1 MKQYKKIVPVIGL
14 MFMLSCANISYAT
27 EIDASQITNEV
38 STSNDSTESLE
49 ESFGVNNNPDDIF
62 SNYTEIGM
70 VDENGNTLVFI
81 DSDRHIFYDEKYDLY
96 YDENGTVSREEV
108 AKLGI
113 IADEGTIVETL
124 PEAKAVQLNISVDFD
139 NFEVNESTLY
149 DIYVMVTGE
158 PRYVN
163 EEELTEEYANILL
176 SRSNNFTAST
186 TIDVTDKIFIMTAY
200 VGNDEV
206 NAYRLSIDEEEYGY
220 KEFDSTMDMYDVEL
234 HVTLPE
240 ESITDTNLAP
250 SLSDTDKKYIDGS
263 YGESRRAEIKES
275 LEQESNP
282 EQPVKP
288 EEKETNMA
296 GIIILI
302 SIITIISVAGIGIYL
317 WRKKLIASFLVPIFK
332 AFKNQIIFTIHFTHF
347 FCFFAWINIR
357 MVFYHH
363 FLILLIQLFFCKFII
378 FKSIKFKGSFYFF
391 IFNSLNYIIIVI

>member
-1 MKQYKKIVPVIGL
+1 
-14 MFMLSCANISYAT
+14 
-27 EIDASQITNEV
+27 
-38 STSNDSTESLE
+38 
-49 ESFGVNNNPDDIF
+49 
-62 SNYTEIGM
+62 M

-81 DSDRHIFYDEKYDLY
+81 NSDRHIFYDETYDLY

-124 PEAKAVQLNISVDFD
+124 PEAKTVQLNISVDFD

-282 EQPVKP
+282 EQSVKP

-302 SIITIISVAGIGIYL
+302 SIIAIISVAGIGIYL
-317 WRKKLIASFLVPIFK
+317 WRKKIEED
-332 AFKNQIIFTIHFTHF
+332 
-347 FCFFAWINIR
+347 
-357 MVFYHH
+357 
-363 FLILLIQLFFCKFII
+363 
-378 FKSIKFKGSFYFF
+378 
-391 IFNSLNYIIIVI
+391 

>member
-81 DSDRHIFYDEKYDLY
+81 NGDRHIFFDETYDLY
-96 YDENGTVSREEV
+96 YDENGTVSKEEV

-124 PEAKAVQLNISVDFD
+124 PEAKAVRLNISVDFD

-282 EQPVKP
+282 EEPVKP

-302 SIITIISVAGIGIYL
+302 SIIAIISVAGIGIYL
-317 WRKKLIASFLVPIFK
+317 WRKKIEED
-332 AFKNQIIFTIHFTHF
+332 
-347 FCFFAWINIR
+347 
-357 MVFYHH
+357 
-363 FLILLIQLFFCKFII
+363 
-378 FKSIKFKGSFYFF
+378 
-391 IFNSLNYIIIVI
+391 